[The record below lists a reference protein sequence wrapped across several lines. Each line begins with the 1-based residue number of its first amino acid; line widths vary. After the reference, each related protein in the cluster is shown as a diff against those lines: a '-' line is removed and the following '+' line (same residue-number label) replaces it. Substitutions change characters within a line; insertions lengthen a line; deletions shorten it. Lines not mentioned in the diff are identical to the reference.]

1 MRSKCSTLCLSKR
14 SVCCW
19 EIGVR
24 FEASRTFVPGDA
36 FLLVFSFDSEESFE
50 QIPALLDEIHALNSK
65 PHRRIC
71 IVGNKADLVKGA
83 PVNRQLAESLV
94 SLDWELSY
102 VEVSAKENRNFDDLL
117 AKTLG
122 EVARESAATEDADKK
137 KRKTSLPP
145 SVLKCRNALVK
156 RNSCIGS

>member
-1 MRSKCSTLCLSKR
+1 MRNR
-14 SVCCW
+14 S
-19 EIGVR
+19 
-24 FEASRTFVPGDA
+24 SN
-36 FLLVFSFDSEESFE
+36 S
-50 QIPALLDEIHALNSK
+50 ALLDEIHALNSK

-117 AKTLG
+117 AKILG
-122 EVARESAATEDADKK
+122 EVARDCVVAEDADKK

-145 SVLKCRNALVK
+145 SMMKYRNALIK
-156 RNSCIGS
+156 RNSCIVS